1 MITGA
6 SLVRGREAVLAATS
20 GHPYARLTTGGDG
33 AVTGYLLN
41 GTTVWTGPG
50 PWGPVACALGDAEQA
65 ATVFAALAD
74 AGSLGGA
81 SWLHLPRASTT
92 MLAALAAQ
100 LPFEHHDQWEFRW
113 TSNPPPAEPGEERVI
128 RLTNADH
135 SEIVALIEEAFPDT
149 TTRPGDPRIVRWFGI
164 RAGERLVACGAD
176 RSNGGVGFLAG
187 LTVATDLRGRGLGA
201 ALTAAMTR
209 RLLADH
215 DEVAL
220 GVITD
225 NQSAVRLYERL
236 GFTKTLARTSVRL
249 G

>member
-1 MITGA
+1 MINETT
-6 SLVRGREAVLAATS
+6 LIRGRAAVLAATS

-33 AVTGYLLN
+33 PVTGYLLN
-41 GTTVWTGPG
+41 GTTIWTGPG
-50 PWGPVACALGDAEQA
+50 PWGPIACALGDAERA

-74 AGSLGGA
+74 TGDLGGA
-81 SWLHLPRASTT
+81 SWLHLPRASMTA
-92 MLAALAAQ
+92 LAALAAQ
-100 LPFEHHDQWEFRW
+100 LPVEYHDQWEFRW
-113 TSNPPPAEPGEERVI
+113 TSNPPPPQPGEEQVI
-128 RLTNADH
+128 QLTDADH
-135 SEIVALIEEAFPDT
+135 SEIAALIEEAFPDT
-149 TTRPGDPRIVRWFGI
+149 TTRPGDPRIVRWFGL

-176 RSNGGVGFLAG
+176 RSKGGVGFLAG

-209 RLLADH
+209 RLLTDH
-215 DEVAL
+215 AEVAL

-236 GFTKTLARTSVRL
+236 GFTSTLTRTSVRL